1 LTINISPNSGRK
13 LTIMGAVS
21 SKRNILHY
29 SVTYKTT
36 EANVLSFWETVSQ
49 RFRLDEVVI
58 VMDNHRA
65 HSKKVCERLEE
76 LGAIILKLPVSSSTL
91 NPIELVWGVVK
102 QKWRI
107 VLCK

>member
-1 LTINISPNSGRK
+1 
-13 LTIMGAVS
+13 MEAVS

-65 HSKKVCERLEE
+65 HFKKVCERLEE